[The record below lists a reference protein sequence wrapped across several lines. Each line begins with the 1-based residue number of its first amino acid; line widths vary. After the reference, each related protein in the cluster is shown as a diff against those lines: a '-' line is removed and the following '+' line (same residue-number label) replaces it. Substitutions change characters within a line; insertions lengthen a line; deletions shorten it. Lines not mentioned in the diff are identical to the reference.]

1 MRKTRSMES
10 DILFLC
16 LTQGQF
22 SFPINFEGTRSWFS
36 FLSRQKYTSKRVLT
50 RVHHFIVVENF
61 FILPIETIKYTD
73 QSYHSL
79 ELLTF

>member
-10 DILFLC
+10 DILFLY

-61 FILPIETIKYTD
+61 LFYQSKLSSIQIKLIT
-73 QSYHSL
+73 H
-79 ELLTF
+79 

>member
-10 DILFLC
+10 DILFLY
-16 LTQGQF
+16 LTQGEF

-50 RVHHFIVVENF
+50 RVHHFIVPENF
-61 FILPIETIKYTD
+61 LFYQSKLSSIQIKLIT
-73 QSYHSL
+73 H
-79 ELLTF
+79 

>member
-10 DILFLC
+10 DILFLY
-16 LTQGQF
+16 LTQGEF

-50 RVHHFIVVENF
+50 RVHHFMVEENF
-61 FILPIETIKYTD
+61 LFYQSKLSSIQIKLIT
-73 QSYHSL
+73 H
-79 ELLTF
+79 

>member
-1 MRKTRSMES
+1 MES
-10 DILFLC
+10 DILFLY
-16 LTQGQF
+16 LTQGEF

-50 RVHHFIVVENF
+50 RVHHFMVAENF
-61 FILPIETIKYTD
+61 LPIETIKYTD
-73 QSYHSL
+73 QAYHSL

>member
-10 DILFLC
+10 DILFLY
-16 LTQGQF
+16 LTQGEF

-50 RVHHFIVVENF
+50 RVHHFRVVENF
-61 FILPIETIKYTD
+61 LFYQSKLSSIQIKLIT
-73 QSYHSL
+73 H
-79 ELLTF
+79 

>member
-10 DILFLC
+10 DILFLY
-16 LTQGQF
+16 LTQGEF

-50 RVHHFIVVENF
+50 RVHHFIVAENF
-61 FILPIETIKYTD
+61 LFYQSKLSSIQIKLIT
-73 QSYHSL
+73 H
-79 ELLTF
+79 

>member
-10 DILFLC
+10 DILFLY
-16 LTQGQF
+16 LTQGEF

-50 RVHHFIVVENF
+50 RVHHFMVAENF
-61 FILPIETIKYTD
+61 LFYQSKLSSIQIKLIT
-73 QSYHSL
+73 H
-79 ELLTF
+79 

>member
-10 DILFLC
+10 DILFLY
-16 LTQGQF
+16 LTQGEF

-50 RVHHFIVVENF
+50 RVHHFIVVKNF
-61 FILPIETIKYTD
+61 LFYQSKLSSIQIKLIT
-73 QSYHSL
+73 H
-79 ELLTF
+79 